1 MTAFSTT
8 PATVYDRARRWLYD
22 EGVVP
27 GRSLDNHQ
35 TWALTDARYPG
46 GWEAFR
52 ANEGDPS

>member
-8 PATVYDRARRWLYD
+8 PATVYDRARRWLYN

-35 TWALTDARYPG
+35 TWALTEARYPG
-46 GWEAFR
+46 GWPAFVATHQER
-52 ANEGDPS
+52 S